1 MACGRRVVQL
11 ADVRE
16 ESCGRTSLA
25 DLTRWCRAPAP
36 PCAVEALAFAT
47 RNSHEEAVEQYNEY
61 RRQFPFPASLA
72 LCGEDRYSDWY
83 QKMAAVWA
91 VRARKETEEAQL
103 GDCDLRAAS

>member
-1 MACGRRVVQL
+1 MVQL

-25 DLTRWCRAPAP
+25 DFTRWCRAPAP

-61 RRQFPFPASLA
+61 RRQFPFPASHA
-72 LCGEDRYSDWY
+72 LCGEDSYSDWY

-91 VRARKETEEAQL
+91 VRARKETVEAQL